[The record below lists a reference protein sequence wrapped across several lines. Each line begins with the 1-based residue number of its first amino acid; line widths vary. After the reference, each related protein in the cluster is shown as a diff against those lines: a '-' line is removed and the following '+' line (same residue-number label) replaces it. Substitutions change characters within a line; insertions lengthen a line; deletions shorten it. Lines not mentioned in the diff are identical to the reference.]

1 MSALHSLLDFILHID
16 NYLFVLIQDYGMWI
30 YGILF
35 LIIFVETGLVFMPLL
50 PGDSLLFAAGSF
62 CAGVQI
68 DNEIAQLN
76 LFVVLALL
84 IIAAILGDALNFWI
98 GQKYGRKLAQLKIG
112 KYALLK
118 EKHLQQTQDFFE
130 KHGSKTIIIARFVPI
145 VRTFAPFTAGLA
157 NMRYNVFLKYNVVGG
172 ISWVL
177 GLTLLGYFF
186 GNLTIVRQNFE
197 TVIFGIIGLSLLP
210 MLIAIAKEK
219 LAKRWNAEI
228 QSANTFCKFLSGTAQ
243 FERRFPKF

>member
-1 MSALHSLLDFILHID
+1 MSALTSLLDFILHID
-16 NYLFVLIQDYGMWI
+16 NYLFVLIQDYGTWI

-68 DNEIAQLN
+68 DGELAQLN
-76 LFVVLALL
+76 LIVVLSLL

-98 GQKYGRKLAQLKIG
+98 GQKYGQKLAQIKIG

-118 EKHLQQTQDFFE
+118 EKHLQQTHDFFE

-157 NMRYNVFLKYNVVGG
+157 NMRYHVFLKYNVVGG
-172 ISWVL
+172 IGWVL

-186 GNLTIVRQNFE
+186 GNLKIVRENFE

-210 MLIAIAKEK
+210 MFITILKERFT
-219 LAKRWNAEI
+219 KR
-228 QSANTFCKFLSGTAQ
+228 
-243 FERRFPKF
+243 

>member
-1 MSALHSLLDFILHID
+1 MSALTSLLDFILHID
-16 NYLFVLIQDYGMWI
+16 NYLFLLIQDYGIWV

-35 LIIFVETGLVFMPLL
+35 LIVFVETGLVFMPLL

-68 DNEIAQLN
+68 DNELAQLN
-76 LFVVLALL
+76 LFVVLTLL
-84 IIAAILGDALNFWI
+84 IAAAIFGDALNFWI

-112 KYALLK
+112 KYPLLK

-157 NMRYNVFLKYNVVGG
+157 NMRYSVFLKYNIVGG
-172 ISWVL
+172 VCWVL

-186 GNLTIVRQNFE
+186 GNLTIVRENFE

-210 MLIAIAKEK
+210 MVIAILKEK
-219 LAKRWNAEI
+219 LAKR
-228 QSANTFCKFLSGTAQ
+228 
-243 FERRFPKF
+243 

>member
-1 MSALHSLLDFILHID
+1 MSALTSLLDFILHID
-16 NYLFVLIQDYGMWI
+16 NYLFVLIQDYGTWV

-68 DNEIAQLN
+68 DGELAQLN
-76 LFVVLALL
+76 LVVVLSLL

-98 GQKYGRKLAQLKIG
+98 GQKYGQKLAQIKIG

-118 EKHLQQTQDFFE
+118 EKHLQKTHDFFE

-157 NMRYNVFLKYNVVGG
+157 NMRYPVFLKYNVVGG
-172 ISWVL
+172 IGWVL

-186 GNLTIVRQNFE
+186 GNLTIVRENFE

-210 MLIAIAKEK
+210 MFIAILKERLTK
-219 LAKRWNAEI
+219 H
-228 QSANTFCKFLSGTAQ
+228 
-243 FERRFPKF
+243 

>member
-1 MSALHSLLDFILHID
+1 MSALTSLLDFILHID
-16 NYLFVLIQDYGMWI
+16 NYLFVLIQDYGTWV

-68 DNEIAQLN
+68 DGELAQLN
-76 LFVVLALL
+76 LVVVLSLL

-98 GQKYGRKLAQLKIG
+98 GQKYGQKLAQIKIG

-118 EKHLQQTQDFFE
+118 EKHLQQTHDFFE

-157 NMRYNVFLKYNVVGG
+157 NMRYPVFLKYNVVGG
-172 ISWVL
+172 IGWVL

-186 GNLTIVRQNFE
+186 GNLQIVRENFE

-210 MLIAIAKEK
+210 MFIAILKERLTK
-219 LAKRWNAEI
+219 H
-228 QSANTFCKFLSGTAQ
+228 
-243 FERRFPKF
+243 